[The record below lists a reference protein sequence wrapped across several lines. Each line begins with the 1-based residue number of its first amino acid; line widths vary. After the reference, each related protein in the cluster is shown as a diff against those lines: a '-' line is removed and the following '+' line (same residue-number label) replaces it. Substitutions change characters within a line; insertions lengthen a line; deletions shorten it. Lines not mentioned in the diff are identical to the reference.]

1 MLVASQEA
9 ELDALLNVP
18 DAKRGIARARDGDGS
33 AIEDL
38 ETADSRDVASEDMQ
52 AFTAAR

>member
-1 MLVASQEA
+1 MLVASKEA
-9 ELDALLNVP
+9 ELDALLDVP